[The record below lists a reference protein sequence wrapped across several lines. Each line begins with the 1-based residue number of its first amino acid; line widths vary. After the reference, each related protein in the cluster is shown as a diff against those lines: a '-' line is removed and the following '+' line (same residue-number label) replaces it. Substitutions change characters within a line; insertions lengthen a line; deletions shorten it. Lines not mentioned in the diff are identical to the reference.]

1 PRATT
6 AALPL
11 PAPEAPSGG
20 PVRPSSQAPAGEPSA
35 RPETSQAGTPARVS
49 SRLNATDP
57 RPNPSIRTHT
67 SQRGDTL
74 YSLARRYNTSVD
86 ALRKLN
92 NLKNSSLS
100 TGQRLRVPG
109 TEVQG

>member
-1 PRATT
+1 M
-6 AALPL
+6 
-11 PAPEAPSGG
+11 
-20 PVRPSSQAPAGEPSA
+20 
-35 RPETSQAGTPARVS
+35 
-49 SRLNATDP
+49 
-57 RPNPSIRTHT
+57 
-67 SQRGDTL
+67 

-109 TEVQG
+109 TDVQG